1 MNLEFLRNIVPVA
14 RKEFRQIRRDVRSLV
29 FLLAM
34 PAFLLV
40 MFGFAL
46 NFDIKHIPLGVWDQD
61 ESRQSRELTDKF
73 TNTEYFDLVA
83 RIGGPG
89 EIDRLMGRDKVRV
102 AITIPAGFADDLQA
116 GRSPSLQV
124 IIDGTNAMTGST
136 AAGYIAAIT
145 RSYSE
150 QATLKI
156 LKRRGI
162 RELAA
167 PLDADLRVW
176 YNPELKSVNFLVP
189 GLMAYILMV
198 IVVVSISFSVV
209 REKERGTM
217 EQILVSPIHPLEL
230 IIGKV
235 IPYILISLVS
245 AHLVLLFG
253 WGLFGVRIKGSYPLL
268 LLTMALFLLGALGQ
282 GILISTITR
291 TQQVAFMVS
300 ILTTLLPTFILSG
313 FVFPLR
319 NMPVFIQAIAH
330 LVPAQYFLVALRAI
344 ILKGAGLEA
353 FWTRLLFLT
362 GFAVLTLGAS
372 AARLL
377 TGAGEERRKSR
388 RAG

>member
-1 MNLEFLRNIVPVA
+1 
-14 RKEFRQIRRDVRSLV
+14 
-29 FLLAM
+29 
-34 PAFLLV
+34 
-40 MFGFAL
+40 
-46 NFDIKHIPLGVWDQD
+46 
-61 ESRQSRELTDKF
+61 
-73 TNTEYFDLVA
+73 
-83 RIGGPG
+83 
-89 EIDRLMGRDKVRV
+89 
-102 AITIPAGFADDLQA
+102 
-116 GRSPSLQV
+116 
-124 IIDGTNAMTGST
+124 
-136 AAGYIAAIT
+136 
-145 RSYSE
+145 
-150 QATLKI
+150 
-156 LKRRGI
+156 
-162 RELAA
+162 
-167 PLDADLRVW
+167 
-176 YNPELKSVNFLVP
+176 
-189 GLMAYILMV
+189 
-198 IVVVSISFSVV
+198 
-209 REKERGTM
+209 M